1 MKWLKIFL
9 ILIFVQSQILTQQD
23 KGKIIGRIV
32 DAKTGEGLPAVNVLV
47 KGTYYGAASDFDGKF
62 EIKNVNPGTYTI
74 EISIIGYKKVTIT
87 GVKVKAGEVTDL
99 KTIKMEETVL
109 TLEQEVVVIGERPLF
124 NIEETQSR
132 RTLTADDIQI
142 APVQNVKD
150 IVTLQVGVVYSDEG
164 VHIRGGR
171 SYESSYLVD
180 GVSVQDPLA
189 GTGFG
194 LQLSPDVIEEIE
206 VITGGFNAEY
216 GQATS
221 GVIRVKT
228 KEGSEKF
235 QGKFS
240 YKFDHFGLNNN
251 SPTNFNT
258 DIFEFNLS
266 GPIQIREIL
275 PFMGS
280 LTFLLNG
287 NIGYSDGY
295 TYGRTGKRPGKLYS
309 SLLAEMLGKDYTPR
323 LTPRA
328 ENNYMG
334 MFKLTWKPSTTF
346 KLNYTFSLSASVNQ
360 NSRSLQITLEYVEPG
375 PGYQYEFQ
383 NILQNANVYSH
394 VNLNHQIGITHTL
407 SEKTFYELNFSR
419 YFTRLRS
426 DANGL
431 DWRKYKEPRDVPQL
445 PPYYYNT
452 ESDTIRLIPG
462 DGFYDTG
469 NPFTWHDHSAVEYTI
484 KGDLTHFFSEKN
496 KFKTGFEMTFQRL
509 RFVDIY
515 QPWVPP
521 MGFNNDM
528 YEVSPA
534 FGAFYAQDN
543 ITFSGMIL
551 NFGLRFDYWF
561 PGKFVDDAVR
571 NPEVITISDEAR
583 ERYFRETYNFFGQRW
598 KGRLSPRLGISHP
611 ISDNQTLFFSY
622 GHFSKRP
629 RPQFVYAKLNPVTA
643 KSTFQKFGN
652 PNLNPETTVA
662 YELGLR
668 NQLSENDVLTI
679 TAYYKDIFDYVTTR
693 QARITVAG
701 QLGRNYI
708 TYVNLDYARSRGI
721 EIEYKKRIGRWFRA
735 TLSGSYSI
743 TTGKS
748 SSPDEGVLAIRGEI
762 YENIK
767 ETYLVWDRPI
777 QASAILNFFAERGK
791 GIFGLGKGKL
801 DNFNM
806 YLRVFYQSGRRYTPY
821 YATGDT
827 LPNGKPVYVPDLR
840 NRYSKVGKPWF
851 WVDFSFEKYIKF
863 GGLEFTLLLEITN
876 LFDNKNSQII
886 NPVTGRAYEYGDPT
900 PVDWNDPL
908 YPELQAPVDPFPFNP
923 ARYLPQRN
931 IKLGVS
937 IRF

>member
-9 ILIFVQSQILTQQD
+9 ILIFVQSQLLTQQD

-99 KTIKMEETVL
+99 KTIKMEETIL

-132 RTLTADDIQI
+132 RTLTAEDIQI

-287 NIGYSDGY
+287 KIGYSDGY

-328 ENNYMG
+328 ENTYMG

-375 PGYQYEFQ
+375 PGYQYGFQ

-426 DANGL
+426 DAN
-431 DWRKYKEPRDVPQL
+431 
-445 PPYYYNT
+445 
-452 ESDTIRLIPG
+452 
-462 DGFYDTG
+462 
-469 NPFTWHDHSAVEYTI
+469 
-484 KGDLTHFFSEKN
+484 
-496 KFKTGFEMTFQRL
+496 
-509 RFVDIY
+509 
-515 QPWVPP
+515 
-521 MGFNNDM
+521 
-528 YEVSPA
+528 
-534 FGAFYAQDN
+534 
-543 ITFSGMIL
+543 
-551 NFGLRFDYWF
+551 
-561 PGKFVDDAVR
+561 
-571 NPEVITISDEAR
+571 
-583 ERYFRETYNFFGQRW
+583 
-598 KGRLSPRLGISHP
+598 
-611 ISDNQTLFFSY
+611 
-622 GHFSKRP
+622 
-629 RPQFVYAKLNPVTA
+629 
-643 KSTFQKFGN
+643 
-652 PNLNPETTVA
+652 
-662 YELGLR
+662 
-668 NQLSENDVLTI
+668 
-679 TAYYKDIFDYVTTR
+679 
-693 QARITVAG
+693 
-701 QLGRNYI
+701 
-708 TYVNLDYARSRGI
+708 
-721 EIEYKKRIGRWFRA
+721 
-735 TLSGSYSI
+735 
-743 TTGKS
+743 
-748 SSPDEGVLAIRGEI
+748 
-762 YENIK
+762 
-767 ETYLVWDRPI
+767 
-777 QASAILNFFAERGK
+777 
-791 GIFGLGKGKL
+791 
-801 DNFNM
+801 
-806 YLRVFYQSGRRYTPY
+806 
-821 YATGDT
+821 
-827 LPNGKPVYVPDLR
+827 
-840 NRYSKVGKPWF
+840 
-851 WVDFSFEKYIKF
+851 
-863 GGLEFTLLLEITN
+863 
-876 LFDNKNSQII
+876 
-886 NPVTGRAYEYGDPT
+886 
-900 PVDWNDPL
+900 
-908 YPELQAPVDPFPFNP
+908 
-923 ARYLPQRN
+923 
-931 IKLGVS
+931 
-937 IRF
+937 